1 MKKLLYLITILILL
15 CTSCKTKQTLQEYSM
30 QSDSTKTECS
40 TAKEIS
46 KEENSSSSLMAA
58 CDTMSLSLVQEEFTI
73 KFDSLGKPT
82 EFHGTKKKWMKIS
95 KYEKS
100 TSQEQ
105 QIKANK
111 LSCDSNYIFA
121 DIVQSQYKKLPQV
134 SDVQLSTNLLEVW
147 PTAITFKEMQPI
159 LGYTRKRKQKNSLR
173 Y

>member
-15 CTSCKTKQTLQEYSM
+15 CTSCRTKQTLQECSM
-30 QSDSTKTECS
+30 QSDTTRTECR
-40 TAKEIS
+40 TAKEVS

-58 CDTMSLSLVQEEFTI
+58 CDTMSLSLIQEEFTI

-82 EFHGTKKKWMKIS
+82 EFHGSKKKWMKIS
-95 KYEKS
+95 KSEKS

-121 DIVQSQYKKLPQV
+121 DIQQSQYKKIVKPQKKSSKNV
-134 SDVQLSTNLLEVW
+134 LFSVILSLLTLIICHLVLKQK
-147 PTAITFKEMQPI
+147 I
-159 LGYTRKRKQKNSLR
+159 KRKKLGA
-173 Y
+173 

>member
-30 QSDSTKTECS
+30 QSDSARTECS

-58 CDTMSLSLVQEEFTI
+58 YDTMSSSMIEEEYTI
-73 KFDSLGKPT
+73 KFNATGKPT

-95 KYEKS
+95 KSEKS

-105 QIKANK
+105 QIKVDK

-121 DIVQSQYKKLPQV
+121 DIVQSQYTKIEKPQKKSSKGVLFAVMLSLLTLFICHLVLKQKIKQKKLG
-134 SDVQLSTNLLEVW
+134 
-147 PTAITFKEMQPI
+147 A
-159 LGYTRKRKQKNSLR
+159 
-173 Y
+173 